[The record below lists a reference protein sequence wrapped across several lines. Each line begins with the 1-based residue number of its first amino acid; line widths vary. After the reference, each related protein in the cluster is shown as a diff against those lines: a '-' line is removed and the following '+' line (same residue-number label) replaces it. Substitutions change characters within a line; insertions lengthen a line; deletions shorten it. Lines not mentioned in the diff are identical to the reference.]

1 MHRVIRSPS
10 VPRNDTNLLEC
21 NTSTGNLKKTK
32 GHETRDEDSEQSD
45 ARLGCA
51 SFFFLLIM
59 NEILYKPYIKW

>member
-10 VPRNDTNLLEC
+10 VPRNDTKLLEC

-51 SFFFLLIM
+51 SFF
-59 NEILYKPYIKW
+59 